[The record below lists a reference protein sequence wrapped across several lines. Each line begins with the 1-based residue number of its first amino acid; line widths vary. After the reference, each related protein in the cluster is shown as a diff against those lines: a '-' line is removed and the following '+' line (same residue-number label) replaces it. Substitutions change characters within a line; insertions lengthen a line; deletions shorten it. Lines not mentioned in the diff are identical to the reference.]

1 MDSRRV
7 SLGVLVVLTLA
18 VSAAFIVMIRPFL
31 MSLLLAAIAA
41 SLLHTRFEDLA
52 ARLGGRRPLAAAL
65 VIAVV
70 LLVVVI
76 PLVGLIGLVT
86 AQAVRVAETVTPW
99 AQRMIAQPD
108 RFTDW
113 IEQQP
118 GFKHFIPYEDQIL
131 ERAADLVRWVSG
143 WAVDNLSSATAGTLS
158 FLFLLFV
165 GLYSLFYFLMHGSAL
180 LDKVLWYLPLE
191 DADERRLV
199 DKFRSVTRATL
210 LGTIAVGAVQGG
222 MAGIALG
229 IAGVPSVVFW
239 TVLMMVLSVIPGVGT
254 ALVWVPACFWLWAN
268 GSPTAAIVVAV
279 FCAVFVGSV
288 DNVLRPR
295 LVGRDTAMPDLL
307 ILLSTLGGIGMF
319 GAFGLIIGP
328 VLAAVFLTL
337 WEMYGTAFRD
347 VLPAGRSHGADPSV
361 RGRRECAGSRH
372 RHLPSSRTRRSACSV
387 VRADQRHRARG
398 LRQSARLP
406 PGFERLPLHLD
417 RLKRAGRHLEL
428 RSGDGRTE
436 KSHAE
441 RDERV
446 FGHTDARRRPFLGH
460 PRRAGLHSETLELRA
475 GWHRSAPGSGGAGR
489 SRLPCV
495 GRK

>member
-7 SLGVLVVLTLA
+7 SLAVLLVLTLA

-31 MSLLLAAIAA
+31 MALLIAAIAA
-41 SLLHTRFEDLA
+41 SLLNSQFERLA
-52 ARLGGRRPLAAAL
+52 ARLGGRRSLAAAIL
-65 VIAVV
+65 IAAV
-70 LLVVVI
+70 LFVVVM

-86 AQAVRVAETVTPW
+86 AQALRVAESVTPW

-118 GFKHFIPYEDQIL
+118 GVSHFVPYEDQIL

-143 WAVDNLSSATAGTLS
+143 WAVEHLSSATAGTLS

-165 GLYSLFYFLMHGSAL
+165 SLYSLYYFLMHGSKL
-180 LDKVLWYLPLE
+180 LDRVLWYLPLE

-199 DKFRSVTRATL
+199 ERFRSVTRATL
-210 LGTIAVGAVQGG
+210 LGTIVVGAVQGG
-222 MAGIALG
+222 LAGAALG
-229 IAGVPSVVFW
+229 IAGVPSVLFW

-254 ALVWVPACFWLWAN
+254 ALVWVPGCFWLWAN
-268 GSPTAAIVVAV
+268 GSTTEAIVVAV
-279 FCAVFVGSV
+279 FCAVIVGSV

-337 WEMYGTAFRD
+337 WDMYGAAFKD
-347 VLPAGRSHGADPSV
+347 VLPAGRTES
-361 RGRRECAGSRH
+361 
-372 RHLPSSRTRRSACSV
+372 
-387 VRADQRHRARG
+387 
-398 LRQSARLP
+398 
-406 PGFERLPLHLD
+406 PGGE
-417 RLKRAGRHLEL
+417 E
-428 RSGDGRTE
+428 
-436 KSHAE
+436 
-441 RDERV
+441 
-446 FGHTDARRRPFLGH
+446 
-460 PRRAGLHSETLELRA
+460 
-475 GWHRSAPGSGGAGR
+475 
-489 SRLPCV
+489 
-495 GRK
+495 